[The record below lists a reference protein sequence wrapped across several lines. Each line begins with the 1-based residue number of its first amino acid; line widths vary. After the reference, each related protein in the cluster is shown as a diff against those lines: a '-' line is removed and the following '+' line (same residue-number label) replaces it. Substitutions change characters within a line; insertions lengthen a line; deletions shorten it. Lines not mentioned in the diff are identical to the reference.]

1 MLSMTNKMRGR
12 SSTLMELDEEVL
24 LEEEGDLVEMD
35 KKKEEERMTNSIS
48 ISPHGLLPCPLC
60 RADISLRAGTL
71 AKVIS
76 SQISYWNFSHLYLY
90 RFTDTWRMPMGYSTT
105 LTPYS
110 R

>member
-1 MLSMTNKMRGR
+1 MFSITNNMRGR
-12 SSTLMELDEEVL
+12 SSTRMELDEEVL

-35 KKKEEERMTNSIS
+35 KKKKEEEERKANSIS

-76 SQISYWNFSHLYLY
+76 S
-90 RFTDTWRMPMGYSTT
+90 
-105 LTPYS
+105 
-110 R
+110 

>member
-1 MLSMTNKMRGR
+1 MFSMTNNMRGG
-12 SSTLMELDEEVL
+12 SSTRMELDEEVL

-35 KKKEEERMTNSIS
+35 KKKKEEEERITNSIT

-76 SQISYWNFSHLYLY
+76 S
-90 RFTDTWRMPMGYSTT
+90 
-105 LTPYS
+105 
-110 R
+110 

>member
-1 MLSMTNKMRGR
+1 MFSMINNMRGG
-12 SSTLMELDEEVL
+12 SSTRMELDEEVL

-35 KKKEEERMTNSIS
+35 KKKKEEEERISNSIS

-76 SQISYWNFSHLYLY
+76 S
-90 RFTDTWRMPMGYSTT
+90 
-105 LTPYS
+105 
-110 R
+110 

>member
-1 MLSMTNKMRGR
+1 MFSMTNNMRGG
-12 SSTLMELDEEVL
+12 SSIRMELDEEVL

-35 KKKEEERMTNSIS
+35 KKKKEEEEKKTNSIS

-76 SQISYWNFSHLYLY
+76 S
-90 RFTDTWRMPMGYSTT
+90 
-105 LTPYS
+105 
-110 R
+110 

>member
-1 MLSMTNKMRGR
+1 MFSITNNMRGR
-12 SSTLMELDEEVL
+12 SSTRMELDEAVL

-35 KKKEEERMTNSIS
+35 KKKKEEEERKANSIS

-76 SQISYWNFSHLYLY
+76 S
-90 RFTDTWRMPMGYSTT
+90 
-105 LTPYS
+105 
-110 R
+110 

>member
-1 MLSMTNKMRGR
+1 MTNKMRGR
-12 SSTLMELDEEVL
+12 SSTRMELDEEVL

-35 KKKEEERMTNSIS
+35 KKKEEEEERITNSIS

>member
-1 MLSMTNKMRGR
+1 MFSMTNKMRGR
-12 SSTLMELDEEVL
+12 SSTRMELDEEVL

-35 KKKEEERMTNSIS
+35 NKKNKKKEEEERMTNSIS

-76 SQISYWNFSHLYLY
+76 N
-90 RFTDTWRMPMGYSTT
+90 
-105 LTPYS
+105 
-110 R
+110 

>member
-1 MLSMTNKMRGR
+1 MFSMTNNLRGR
-12 SSTLMELDEEVL
+12 SSTRMELDEEVL

-35 KKKEEERMTNSIS
+35 KKKKEEEEERKANSIS

-76 SQISYWNFSHLYLY
+76 S
-90 RFTDTWRMPMGYSTT
+90 
-105 LTPYS
+105 
-110 R
+110 

>member
-1 MLSMTNKMRGR
+1 MTNKMRGR
-12 SSTLMELDEEVL
+12 SSTRMELDEEVL

-35 KKKEEERMTNSIS
+35 NKKKKEERMTNSIS

-76 SQISYWNFSHLYLY
+76 S
-90 RFTDTWRMPMGYSTT
+90 
-105 LTPYS
+105 
-110 R
+110 

>member
-1 MLSMTNKMRGR
+1 
-12 SSTLMELDEEVL
+12 MELDEEVL

-35 KKKEEERMTNSIS
+35 NKKKEEKRITNSIS

-76 SQISYWNFSHLYLY
+76 S
-90 RFTDTWRMPMGYSTT
+90 
-105 LTPYS
+105 
-110 R
+110 

>member
-1 MLSMTNKMRGR
+1 MFSMTNNLRGR
-12 SSTLMELDEEVL
+12 SSTRMELDEEVL

-35 KKKEEERMTNSIS
+35 KKKKEEEEEERITNSIS

-76 SQISYWNFSHLYLY
+76 S
-90 RFTDTWRMPMGYSTT
+90 
-105 LTPYS
+105 
-110 R
+110 

>member
-1 MLSMTNKMRGR
+1 MRGG
-12 SSTLMELDEEVL
+12 SSTRMELDEEVL

-35 KKKEEERMTNSIS
+35 KKKKEEEERITNSIT

-76 SQISYWNFSHLYLY
+76 S
-90 RFTDTWRMPMGYSTT
+90 
-105 LTPYS
+105 
-110 R
+110 

>member
-1 MLSMTNKMRGR
+1 
-12 SSTLMELDEEVL
+12 MELDEEVL

-35 KKKEEERMTNSIS
+35 KKKEEEERIANSIS

-76 SQISYWNFSHLYLY
+76 S
-90 RFTDTWRMPMGYSTT
+90 
-105 LTPYS
+105 
-110 R
+110 

>member
-1 MLSMTNKMRGR
+1 MFSMTNNLRGR
-12 SSTLMELDEEVL
+12 SSTRMELDEEVL

-35 KKKEEERMTNSIS
+35 KKKEEEEERKANSIS

-76 SQISYWNFSHLYLY
+76 S
-90 RFTDTWRMPMGYSTT
+90 
-105 LTPYS
+105 
-110 R
+110 

>member
-1 MLSMTNKMRGR
+1 MFSMTNKMRGR

-35 KKKEEERMTNSIS
+35 KKKEEEERITNSIS

-76 SQISYWNFSHLYLY
+76 S
-90 RFTDTWRMPMGYSTT
+90 
-105 LTPYS
+105 
-110 R
+110 